1 MILDISRH
9 KFHEA
14 LLTLFIFTTLA
25 VVRAFTLS
33 DELIGHAATMSSP
46 IAEAIMKWAS
56 HHPTITALAVAPIFM
71 NTVLSLARSTVR
83 TSLYPQSSMAA
94 ISLIAL
100 AVMGTTLTPDYP
112 VAMLTALFTAQ
123 CLARLLYCFGPN
135 SRYNKLFTAML
146 AAGILPLLNGAMA
159 IVSLLTL
166 VIVIIQRG
174 TIRESIIALTGALL
188 PTFTCSY
195 IDWLAGGSFLETP
208 LNIWEGTRD
217 FDMTPLVAYVT
228 FPRLVLFGYLLFMYL
243 ITTSNYLSSR
253 TTLNNSARAAWLTL
267 HVISIA
273 CVATSVFI
281 PSAAPLLLICTAI
294 SEATMLPLMYQRIG
308 DAWSATAYIAFIG
321 LSFYS
326 LWG

>member
-14 LLTLFIFTTLA
+14 LLTLFIFTTIA

-33 DELIGHAATMSSP
+33 DELISHTATMSSP
-46 IAEAIMKWAS
+46 IAETIMRWAS
-56 HHPTITALAVAPIFM
+56 QHTTIAALAVAPIFM

-83 TSLYPQSSMAA
+83 TSLYPQNSMAA

-100 AVMGTTLTPDYP
+100 VVMGTTLTPNYP
-112 VAMLTALFTAQ
+112 VAMLVALFTAQ

-166 VIVIIQRG
+166 VIVIIQRS
-174 TIRESIIALTGALL
+174 TMRESIIAVTGTLL
-188 PTFTCSY
+188 PTFTYSY
-195 IDWLAGGSFLETP
+195 IDWLTGGSFLGTP
-208 LNIWEGTRD
+208 LNIWGATHD
-217 FDMTPLVAYVT
+217 FCMTPLVAYVT
-228 FPRLVLFGYLLFMYL
+228 LPRLVLFGYLLFMYI

-253 TTLNNSARAAWLTL
+253 TTLNNSARAAWPTL
-267 HVISIA
+267 HVITIA

-281 PSAAPLLLICTAI
+281 PSAAPFLLICAAI
-294 SEATMLPLMYQRIG
+294 SVATMLPLMYQRIG
-308 DAWSATAYIAFIG
+308 DALSAVAYIAFIG
-321 LSFYS
+321 LSLYS
-326 LWG
+326 LWA